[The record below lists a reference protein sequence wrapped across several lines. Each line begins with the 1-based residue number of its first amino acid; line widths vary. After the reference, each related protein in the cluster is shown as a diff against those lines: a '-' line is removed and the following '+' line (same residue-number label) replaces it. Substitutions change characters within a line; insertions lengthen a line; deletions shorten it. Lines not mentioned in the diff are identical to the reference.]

1 MFSQPGN
8 YRIHVEDK
16 DWYKE
21 YTEFYVWKWNKTQVT
36 TKAPEE
42 DEYYIARSCKKYKIE
57 FLNNLGVYTSPNLKQ
72 DEYFVSKDYFKR
84 YIDSKNKRA
93 DWCPTNIWWITTTY
107 RDTSNSSDRYT
118 APNGKVYFINWKN
131 WSYSST
137 ELDKELNGSKKF
149 WSVTDLKYFIR
160 DRNPFISMAKL
171 WPTTAK

>member
-1 MFSQPGN
+1 
-8 YRIHVEDK
+8 
-16 DWYKE
+16 
-21 YTEFYVWKWNKTQVT
+21 
-36 TKAPEE
+36 
-42 DEYYIARSCKKYKIE
+42 
-57 FLNNLGVYTSPNLKQ
+57 LGVYTSPNLKQ

-84 YIDSKNKRA
+84 YIDSKNRRA

-171 WPTTAK
+171 WPTK